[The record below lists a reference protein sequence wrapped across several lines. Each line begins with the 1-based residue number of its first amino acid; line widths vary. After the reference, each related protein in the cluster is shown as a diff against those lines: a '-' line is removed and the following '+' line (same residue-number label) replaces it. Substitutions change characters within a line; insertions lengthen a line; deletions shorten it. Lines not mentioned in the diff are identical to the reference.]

1 MSNNFKQNG
10 HPFIE
15 IITPID
21 RQNHIDITIGISNN
35 GSIDSSNIMVF
46 FTNHHENNYANAIVE
61 YCSTNVLDITSNN
74 ITIQTRN
81 FPVSGMG
88 SVPYF
93 NIIEGIILY
102 KPINYTINSDEIII
116 SNRIPSSTSVLSNNI
131 LSGSYD
137 NYYHFIQTF
146 IQTTHNSTD
155 LIKFIL
161 YKNTNNYKVH
171 YMGIFADSHY
181 GQYGHGYYTDGMN
194 YIAIHKNIETYYSGS
209 NTFIKVG
216 ESQLDSTDY
225 LEITHNLGSL
235 NYVVLVNPFFI
246 TNNINTQTT
255 DHMYSMAV
263 TKKDNIVQFHG
274 LDYNFRDQSG
284 AEHVS
289 FKFNYAIIG
298 YTP

>member
-81 FPVSGMG
+81 FPVFGMG
-88 SVPYF
+88 SDPYF
-93 NIIEGIILY
+93 NTIEGIILY

-116 SNRIPSSTSVLSNNI
+116 SNRIPNSTSVLSYNI
-131 LSGSYD
+131 LSGSSD
-137 NYYHFIQTF
+137 NYYHF

-155 LIKFIL
+155 LVKFIL

-171 YMGIFADSHY
+171 YMGYLADSRHNY
-181 GQYGHGYYTDGMN
+181 FGHGYYTHGMN

-216 ESQLDSTDY
+216 ESQLAGSNIIV
-225 LEITHNLGSL
+225 ITHNLGSS
-235 NYVVLVNPFFI
+235 NYVVLVNPFFM
-246 TNNINTQTT
+246 TNSIDTQTT
-255 DHMYSMAV
+255 NHMYSMAV
-263 TKKDNIVQFHG
+263 KKDVNTVEFYG
-274 LDYNFRDQSG
+274 LDYNFNDQSG